1 MIIELTKDIFI
12 SLIIFII
19 GALFSKLYN
28 LMWQKIP
35 IRKFWRFENNSQV
48 YIVTTSTPENIRI
61 DEKEFMSL
69 GYTIQYLALGK
80 VELILNKIYPNIDMI
95 IRMDCYFERYY
106 YDQNLI
112 VFGGPIRNECSNEF
126 LNRLNSPFK
135 FDGYT
140 LIDTRTNE
148 KFQSVIENEKIIEDY
163 TLVIKAKN
171 PLDNKKTIIII
182 AGCRA
187 PGSLIGALFL
197 SKININ
203 TFKKLSCDKNLAL
216 VLKGDVLDYAKVSN
230 VRIVKQYNF

>member
-1 MIIELTKDIFI
+1 MISELVKDLFI
-12 SLIIFII
+12 NFVIFII
-19 GALFSKLYN
+19 GILFAKLYN
-28 LMWQKIP
+28 LIWWRIP
-35 IRKFWRFENNSQV
+35 IRKFWKIENDSQV

-61 DEKEFMSL
+61 DDNEFMSL

-80 VELILNKIYPNIDMI
+80 VELILKKIYPNINMI

-112 VFGGPIRNECSNEF
+112 LFGGPIGNDCTNEF
-126 LNRLNSPFK
+126 LKRLNPPFK
-135 FDGYT
+135 FNGYT

-148 KFQSVIENEKIIEDY
+148 KFQSVIHNEKIIEDY

-171 PLDNKKTIIII
+171 PLDSKKTIIII

-197 SKININ
+197 SEINIK

-230 VRIVKQYNF
+230 IKIVKQYNF